1 MIYIYIIYTI
11 VCAST
16 SLFAV
21 AVCSSRISRSGA
33 RSAERICL
41 MRWRTSRKAG
51 RSSLGKD
58 LEGERIY
65 TYIYIQAIYISCICI
80 YICGFIYTSMCIY
93 MLLYIHLVLS
103 SDILWHQ
110 KCWVFTQL
118 QVGP

>member
-65 TYIYIQAIYISCICI
+65 TYIYIYK
-80 YICGFIYTSMCIY
+80 
-93 MLLYIHLVLS
+93 LYI
-103 SDILWHQ
+103 
-110 KCWVFTQL
+110 
-118 QVGP
+118 